1 MITKEMFE
9 LVNDCYNDVIED
21 INNTFNYIEPTRPHT
36 SEIFRDYKSIAAEEW
51 EDYSLEEVD
60 EIFDSIYKTI
70 DESRFLDA
78 IAWS

>member
-9 LVNDCYNDVIED
+9 LVNNCYNDILDD
-21 INNTFNYIEPTRPHT
+21 ISNTFIESTSPHT
-36 SEIFRDYKSIAAEEW
+36 SEIFRDYRSIAAEEW

-70 DESRFLDA
+70 DESRLLDS

>member
-1 MITKEMFE
+1 MITKEMLE
-9 LVNDCYNDVIED
+9 LVNDCYNDIIDD
-21 INNTFNYIEPTRPHT
+21 ITNTFIKLTSPHT

-70 DESRFLDA
+70 DESRLLDS

>member
-1 MITKEMFE
+1 MITKEMLE
-9 LVNDCYNDVIED
+9 LVNDCYNDIIDD
-21 INNTFNYIEPTRPHT
+21 ITNTFIELTSPHT

-70 DESRFLDA
+70 DESRLLDS

>member
-9 LVNDCYNDVIED
+9 LVNDCYNDIIDD
-21 INNTFNYIEPTRPHT
+21 ITNTFIELTSPHT

-70 DESRFLDA
+70 DESRLLDS

>member
-9 LVNDCYNDVIED
+9 LVNDCYNDILDD
-21 INNTFNYIEPTRPHT
+21 INNTFIESTSPHT
-36 SEIFRDYKSIAAEEW
+36 SEIFTDYKSIAAEEW

-70 DESRFLDA
+70 DESRLLDS